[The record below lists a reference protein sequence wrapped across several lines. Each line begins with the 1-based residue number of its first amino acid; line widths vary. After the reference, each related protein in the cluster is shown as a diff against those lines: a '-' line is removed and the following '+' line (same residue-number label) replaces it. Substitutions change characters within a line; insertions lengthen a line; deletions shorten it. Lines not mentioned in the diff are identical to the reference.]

1 VSAGSAGSAGSGDV
15 GRAAAHRD
23 GASWWLGA
31 ASAVLRR
38 PELWWIALVELRA
51 LTGRRWW
58 RAWPPLPL
66 PAKGWMEFR
75 METAYGDREARP
87 SPRDTVT
94 WLAWCRDLR
103 RQLKQ
108 DEATHFL

>member
-1 VSAGSAGSAGSGDV
+1 
-15 GRAAAHRD
+15 
-23 GASWWLGA
+23 
-31 ASAVLRR
+31 
-38 PELWWIALVELRA
+38 
-51 LTGRRWW
+51 
-58 RAWPPLPL
+58 
-66 PAKGWMEFR
+66 